1 MKKLLFTLALFA
13 AMASFA
19 QSPYEL
25 KPEVPYIEVNG
36 TAEKE
41 VVPDIIYVSIALTD
55 KVVNKDTY
63 TISAQEEKLKKALQG
78 LGIDLKNLTL
88 ADANSDVIMHKRR
101 EKGVDQRQ
109 QYLLKL
115 STASE
120 VTRVFEML
128 HDNEIK
134 EATIS
139 RVDHSK
145 MDELRKEVRINAIKA
160 AKDKAT
166 YLLEAIGQ
174 QPGKPLIV
182 REDPGM
188 PYRGYIYS
196 NVSFDADKMGG
207 QEEIDFRKIK
217 IQFSYYVKYEIK

>member
-1 MKKLLFTLALFA
+1 MKKLFFTLTLLA
-13 AMASFA
+13 AITSFA
-19 QSPYEL
+19 QSYEP

-88 ADANSDVIMHKRR
+88 ADASSDVIMHKRR
-101 EKGVDQRQ
+101 EKGVAQRQ
-109 QYLLKL
+109 EYLLKL

-128 HDNEIK
+128 HDNDIK

-139 RVDHSK
+139 KVDHSK

-160 AKDKAT
+160 AKDKAI

-182 REDPGM
+182 REEMGM
-188 PYRGYIYS
+188 PYRGNMYS
-196 NVSFDADKMGG
+196 NVSFDAAAIGG
-207 QEEIDFRKIK
+207 QEETDFRKIK

>member
-1 MKKLLFTLALFA
+1 MKKLLFTLTLLA
-13 AMASFA
+13 AITSFA
-19 QSPYEL
+19 QSYEP
-25 KPEVPYIEVNG
+25 KPEIPYIEVNG

-88 ADANSDVIMHKRR
+88 ADASSDVIMHKRR
-101 EKGVDQRQ
+101 EKGVAQRQ
-109 QYLLKL
+109 EYLLKL

-128 HDNEIK
+128 HDNDIK

-182 REDPGM
+182 REEMGM
-188 PYRGYIYS
+188 PYRANMYS
-196 NVSFDADKMGG
+196 NVSFDAAAMGR
-207 QEEIDFRKIK
+207 QEETDFRKIK